1 MTKREKKNCNHYEN
15 LSKSQYLEKAE
26 RLLYLSN
33 VVTEAEEEP
42 WKGCPSRWLQRGRCD
57 ALDVNMTKKR
67 GPINAATPK
76 C

>member
-1 MTKREKKNCNHYEN
+1 MFVAVAVCLDEDI
-15 LSKSQYLEKAE
+15 
-26 RLLYLSN
+26 LSN